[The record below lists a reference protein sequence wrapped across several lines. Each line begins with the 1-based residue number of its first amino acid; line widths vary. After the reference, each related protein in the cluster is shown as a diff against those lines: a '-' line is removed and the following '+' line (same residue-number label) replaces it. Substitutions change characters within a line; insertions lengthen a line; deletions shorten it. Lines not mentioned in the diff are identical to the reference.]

1 MAVLQ
6 IETRRAVEAC
16 DELLS
21 VAHID
26 AVMVG
31 PVDLSI
37 SLGIPGEFQNPLLVA
52 AVERIIDSCRR
63 HSVAPGIQNRDLAV
77 AKFWRDRGMLFLGCS
92 NEVMMLHDRAR
103 EITSALR

>member
-1 MAVLQ
+1 MVVLQ
-6 IETRRAVEAC
+6 IETKRAFEAC

-21 VAHID
+21 VQNID

-37 SLGIPGEFQNPLLVA
+37 SLGIPGQFDNPLLIDIIEKVA
-52 AVERIIDSCRR
+52 DSCRR
-63 HSVAPGIQNRDLAV
+63 HGVAPGIQNRDLKMAR
-77 AKFWRDRGMLFLGCS
+77 FWRDHGMLFLGCS
-92 NEVMMLHDRAR
+92 NETTMLYDRAR